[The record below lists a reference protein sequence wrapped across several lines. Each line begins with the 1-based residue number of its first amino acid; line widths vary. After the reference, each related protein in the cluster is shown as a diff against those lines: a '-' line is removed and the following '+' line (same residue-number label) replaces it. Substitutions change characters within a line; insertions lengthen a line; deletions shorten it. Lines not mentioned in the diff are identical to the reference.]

1 MSEQHIPGCTLAFK
15 LVHVSSS
22 VIIVGGLWTA
32 PMSGQPTF
40 DSQGPRKSVK
50 TLTTISFTSWI
61 PASSQLFGLAGIQ
74 YEKNIQPDGFSG
86 IQILQNSSL
95 RRSPGRLVGWG
106 VGYSFPIPISRE
118 IVTTTFYDLNEQ
130 NYE

>member
-22 VIIVGGLWTA
+22 VIIVGGLWAA

-74 YEKNIQPDGFSG
+74 YEKKTSKQMASLAFRFYKIQA
-86 IQILQNSSL
+86 
-95 RRSPGRLVGWG
+95 
-106 VGYSFPIPISRE
+106 
-118 IVTTTFYDLNEQ
+118 YDAPQ
-130 NYE
+130 AA